1 MNRSRGHSLQ
11 NQTSSIWCVEGSSL
25 PLLQDTLNGCE
36 TPRTDRPLPNPP
48 KSSAVIKPSDVAILI
63 RRLYQGS
70 FEPKERRRCLWGEQL
85 LSAFGLSSYIRLLR
99 ERVLSANM
107 EANVAGKNIC
117 RFSRPRFCAVLI
129 ISLFGI
135 HSAFASPMQS
145 PANRRVSGVV
155 ADQKGQVLNGI
166 TVVARA
172 ENENDEAN
180 NIDTVRR
187 NRRS

>member
-85 LSAFGLSSYIRLLR
+85 LSAFGLSSYIRLYASESCPQIWR
-99 ERVLSANM
+99 QTWPERTFVDFLGRDS
-107 EANVAGKNIC
+107 V
-117 RFSRPRFCAVLI
+117 RFSSSPYSEFILLLHHRCSLLQIVESQVWSLI
-129 ISLFGI
+129 K
-135 HSAFASPMQS
+135 
-145 PANRRVSGVV
+145 
-155 ADQKGQVLNGI
+155 KG
-166 TVVARA
+166 
-172 ENENDEAN
+172 
-180 NIDTVRR
+180 
-187 NRRS
+187 RS